1 MGGGP
6 ALTACRSCGPMGVIP
21 SASTPA
27 HNLMQVSATPMVVE
41 TWDPMLEHIGLY
53 FHNVEI
59 FKHDSQLI

>member
-6 ALTACRSCGPMGVIP
+6 ALTACRQCGPVGVTP
-21 SASTPA
+21 SVSTPA
-27 HNLMQVSATPMVVE
+27 HNLIQVSATPTAVK
-41 TWDPMLEHIGLY
+41 TWEPMLERIGLY